1 MNNVHED
8 APSVFES
15 RWALSYLRGPL
26 GRNEIRRLTT
36 GSPAQAA
43 GAPAVAPSRSVAPA
57 GSAAGAAVTNARQPV
72 LPAGVSQYFLPVRTT
87 GAALTYHAM
96 VYGAAQA
103 RCVEASLKI
112 DAPLDITVA
121 TPIGAGPVPVDWNAA
136 TPIDIAASDLEPAPA
151 FGIGFAELP
160 ANVVTAKSLAAW
172 SKDFTTWV
180 YGSQTVEVLKA
191 SESGT
196 ASQPGESERDF
207 RIRLQHAT
215 RELRDEAVE
224 QLRKK
229 FAPKSAA
236 VQERMRRAEQAV
248 GREEEQ
254 AKAQTLQTAISFG
267 TTLLGAFMGRKAIS
281 ATTLGRAT
289 TAARGV
295 GRTLKETQD
304 IGRAKETVEALQQQ
318 LTQLDEELRTEIAAI
333 EARFEAASEPLE
345 KVVCKP
351 KKSTITVQLVAL
363 VWAPYAVSADGTN
376 VPAW

>member
-1 MNNVHED
+1 V
-8 APSVFES
+8 
-15 RWALSYLRGPL
+15 
-26 GRNEIRRLTT
+26 
-36 GSPAQAA
+36 
-43 GAPAVAPSRSVAPA
+43 
-57 GSAAGAAVTNARQPV
+57 
-72 LPAGVSQYFLPVRTT
+72 
-87 GAALTYHAM
+87 
-96 VYGAAQA
+96 
-103 RCVEASLKI
+103 
-112 DAPLDITVA
+112 
-121 TPIGAGPVPVDWNAA
+121 
-136 TPIDIAASDLEPAPA
+136 
-151 FGIGFAELP
+151 
-160 ANVVTAKSLAAW
+160 W
-172 SKDFTTWV
+172 SKDFTAWV
-180 YGSQTVEVLKA
+180 YGHQTVEVLKA
-191 SESGT
+191 SESGA
-196 ASQPGESERDF
+196 ASQPGETERDF

-215 RELRDEAVE
+215 REMRDAAVE

-318 LTQLDEELRTEIAAI
+318 LTQLDEELRSEIAAI

-345 KVVCKP
+345 TVVCKP
-351 KKSTITVQLVAL
+351 KKSTITVQLVSL
-363 VWAPYAVSADGTN
+363 VWAPYAVGPDGKS